1 MLCVECVSEHAGH
14 SFCSVKKAATQREE
28 LRTPLTALQN
38 KMAVVDKTKPS
49 WEKMASHIGAQ
60 AQKTEIKEEFERQR
74 E

>member
-1 MLCVECVSEHAGH
+1 M
-14 SFCSVKKAATQREE
+14 KKAATQREE

-38 KMAVVDKTKPS
+38 KMAVVDETKPS
-49 WEKMASHIGAQ
+49 WEKVSSYIGAQ